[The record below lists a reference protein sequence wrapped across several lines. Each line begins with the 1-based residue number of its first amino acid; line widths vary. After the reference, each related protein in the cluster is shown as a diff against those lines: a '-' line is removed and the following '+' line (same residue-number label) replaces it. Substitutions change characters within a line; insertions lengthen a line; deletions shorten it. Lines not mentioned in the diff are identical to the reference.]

1 MLTIVKQSSDGH
13 VKQAIEKAWDD
24 FKCRVVT
31 RRVIAICAFSVTPE
45 QARRSAEYKCAP
57 NWMQKKMRRAGL

>member
-31 RRVIAICAFSVTPE
+31 RRVIGICAFSVSPE
-45 QARRSAEYKCAP
+45 AAGRGAEHKGAEG
-57 NWMQKKMRRAGL
+57 WLQKKMRRAGL